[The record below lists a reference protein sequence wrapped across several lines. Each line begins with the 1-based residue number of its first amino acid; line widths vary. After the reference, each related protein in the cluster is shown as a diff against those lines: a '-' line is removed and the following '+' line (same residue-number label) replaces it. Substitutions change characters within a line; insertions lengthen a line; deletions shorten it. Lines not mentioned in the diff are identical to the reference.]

1 MPFALTKLVLY
12 WQKKEVRKEVKKRI
26 NDGLKDDQ
34 LVKLTFFKPDINKLL
49 KWTKKDEF
57 DFNGQ
62 MYDIVRSWESNDSV
76 TYMCWKDDD
85 ESIIKQRLNQLSE
98 LEWNKNT
105 TNKRQSERKTDF
117 YKTLICPKTDRPTQK
132 LVFNN
137 KSNQAKIPYATNVI
151 PSFVRLPHSPPPEYQ
166 MYYLNLKI
174 KLFTC

>member
-117 YKTLICPKTDRPTQK
+117 YKTLICPKPDSTLHK
-132 LVFNN
+132 WLFLN
-137 KSNQAKIPYATNVI
+137 KSNQAKIPYDTNVI
-151 PSFVRLPHSPPPEYQ
+151 ISFIRLPHSPPPEYQ
-166 MYYLNLKI
+166 MSDLYL
-174 KLFTC
+174 